1 MPLIRPV
8 TFPFLSCFQLCFL
21 SETELKATS
30 MNQLHHG
37 LCGCTGPFSIS
48 PPIRHNSL
56 FASLAP
62 NGQETGTSVKL
73 STPNPFQEDNSLL
86 LVGYSCVRFFGVFF
100 PPGA

>member
-62 NGQETGTSVKL
+62 NGQESGTSVKL